1 MFDQRRGGDEP
12 ALAAAVQ
19 VVPVLLRQLH
29 GLQQDGGDEG
39 RHSIRHVQS
48 KTLWKNTAPIE
59 GKIRS
64 IHIY

>member
-1 MFDQRRGGDEP
+1 VFGQRRGGDKP

-48 KTLWKNTAPIE
+48 KIVWKNTAPIE
-59 GKIRS
+59 GEIRS
-64 IHIY
+64 IHIF

>member
-1 MFDQRRGGDEP
+1 MFDQRWGGNEP

-19 VVPVLLRQLH
+19 VVPVLLSQLH

-48 KTLWKNTAPIE
+48 KIVWKNTAAIE